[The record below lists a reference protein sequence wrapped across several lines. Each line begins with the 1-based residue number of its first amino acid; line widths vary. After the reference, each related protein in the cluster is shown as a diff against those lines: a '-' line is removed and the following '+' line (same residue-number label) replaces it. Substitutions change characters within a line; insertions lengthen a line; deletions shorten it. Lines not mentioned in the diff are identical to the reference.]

1 MALWM
6 DYIDIMVSSMTG
18 CVRYRYTIKHIY
30 ALPTPPSK
38 QPNEPTAHETEPT
51 STKRTKPPNA
61 SATTATTTADPT
73 ALKPRNATTK
83 RGARNHQLRVRLK
96 VVKAQYLRKYLHQK
110 AL

>member
-1 MALWM
+1 MASRSL
-6 DYIDIMVSSMTG
+6 DGSVDG
-18 CVRYRYTIKHIY
+18 LYRYYGVKHDW
-30 ALPTPPSK
+30 LC